1 MSLLPHEDL
10 SVPLQV
16 PAAEFR
22 SRLNEAV
29 VPSKL
34 RLLFR
39 KGFVGQASESEV
51 RVRWA
56 RKFVSNDFAPEFRG
70 TISSD
75 QRFVRGSFRQR
86 GWVLAVLLMSVA
98 LALSGMVLLAVQSSD
113 THLDRRWLYLMP
125 IALVAFAFLLP
136 RVGWAMGHGD
146 IERITEVLRAAARG
160 QPVRAESR

>member
-22 SRLNEAV
+22 SRLNAGL
-29 VPSKL
+29 VPSPL
-34 RLLFR
+34 RLLF
-39 KGFVGQASESEV
+39 KNGFVGQASESEV

-70 TISSD
+70 TISPD

-86 GWVLAVLLMSVA
+86 GWVLAVLLGSVA
-98 LALSGMVLLAVQSSD
+98 LAMGVMLLMMQSREAGF
-113 THLDRRWLYLMP
+113 DRRWLYLMP
-125 IALVAFAFLLP
+125 VALLAFAFLLP
-136 RVGWAMGHGD
+136 RLGWAMARSD
-146 IERITEVLRAAARG
+146 IDRITAVLRAAARG
-160 QPVRAESR
+160 QPVGVESR

>member
-22 SRLNEAV
+22 SRLNEGL

-39 KGFVGQASESEV
+39 NGFVGQASESEV
-51 RVRWA
+51 RIRWA

-70 TISSD
+70 AVSSD

-86 GWVLAVLLMSVA
+86 SWVLVTLLVSVA
-98 LALSGMVLLAVQSSD
+98 LGMGGIVLVIQGGQPAE
-113 THLDRRWLYLMP
+113 LDRRWLYLMP
-125 IALVAFAFLLP
+125 VALVGFAFLLP
-136 RVGWAMGHGD
+136 RLGWAMGHRD
-146 IERITEVLRAAARG
+146 IERITEVLRTAARG